1 MAASKAK
8 AIASV
13 ERRIV
18 GIEEADPYVKLL
30 AYGRNGSGK
39 TRLVAGA
46 PELLLIDVN
55 EKGTTS
61 ARQFKGVKVFHA
73 KSWADIVY
81 SYWYLKEGNHPY
93 KSVSIDTTTMM
104 QKACIKQVLKEG
116 EDRDPSK
123 DPKSMSQR
131 EWGKVAEL
139 MGEMLLNFRN
149 LDMHVLFTAQERTV
163 DDPDEETRERVP
175 DLSPGS
181 RGTLT
186 SCVGIIGRVYKK
198 EVRTVDAK
206 RKKEV
211 SKWETRMLVGPSD
224 EFITKDRTGQLGRI
238 MRNPTMA
245 QIIAAWGSN
254 NG

>member
-39 TRLVAGA
+39 TRLIAGA
-46 PELLLIDVN
+46 PKLLLIDVN

-93 KSVSIDTTTMM
+93 KSVS
-104 QKACIKQVLKEG
+104 
-116 EDRDPSK
+116 
-123 DPKSMSQR
+123 
-131 EWGKVAEL
+131 
-139 MGEMLLNFRN
+139 MLLNFRN